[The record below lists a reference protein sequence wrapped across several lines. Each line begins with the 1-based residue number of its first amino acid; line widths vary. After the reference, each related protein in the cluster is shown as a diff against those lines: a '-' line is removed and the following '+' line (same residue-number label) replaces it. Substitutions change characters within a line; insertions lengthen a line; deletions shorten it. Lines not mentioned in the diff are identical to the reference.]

1 MMVLLAVL
9 ADGAT
14 PSISTAAAAA
24 AAARTAGLGE
34 DRRSAVVL
42 NPCRREAAACVQDAD
57 CRDCEARRMGEGG
70 MGAEESAVRGD
81 RRPRVSWDDFRINY
95 SLLSGGAGSPSN
107 KLCENFGAVACG
119 RMTTAVGAVG
129 VEEGYATASEKPCRD
144 NPVVKELFTCRMA
157 SVGCEL
163 EDAPCVTKNPRRLH
177 GREASSQPVDHEG
190 YGHARPLPPEQAVV
204 ERGARRAARAA
215 APGVPRG
222 EMTGENAAGAVLSLV
237 AFCVRRPVGRR
248 RASWWKGESAPS
260 LTSSAG
266 WRSSSTARWS
276 PSPSTV
282 PSAAPSAAL
291 SDSSKGDAV
300 GFVVGS
306 FSAEGVSDTLLD
318 SLGVAGVVRQVVCG
332 LGSCPHGEDS
342 VNVEAEVTAI
352 QGPAS
357 RMLSAVGAGAQHSQ
371 SQRHGQQKMLRRVR
385 RRPPQHRQLEA
396 GAAAASSRDPTTLR
410 SGQRQELGR
419 RRRLGDIA
427 GVEFKLPTG
436 EGTEGDDGEVLTESQ
451 LAAAFINNVAD
462 PAVLS
467 SLATDL
473 GVDVEDLGFSNLAFY
488 QGQEFAFDKEFDV
501 GSLEFSG
508 SSTFGGDDVTL
519 GYHTWLLAI
528 GLVSIPAFIVVC
540 IHSCIER
547 ERAQDE
553 SWTGKPI
560 IMTVAG
566 HSKAGAPA
574 VFVQRMKK
582 PGVVSGRYEY
592 DGATNSGDSGGV
604 WRAGLVTG
612 KMTAAGGRHADRKV
626 NPALALIDRD
636 DMCLRSSSS
645 SQGGFTFDNPMHG
658 GDRGD
663 RQLYGDV
670 ESPGYATSGVAADNP
685 TYARASATRRAQGCG
700 PRKENQELEDEAQWP
715 GRRMRGISGSSLGLS
730 EQRLPTV
737 AEAEYSSG
745 EWESESDRHASIF
758 SPITGSESAAGD
770 RGWETNSDRT
780 YGSGG
785 GPDNRKA
792 WGGVSATPAAQPSG
806 PLPGES
812 SALSKEASSIQTAQ
826 LTQATANLGSHRTTD
841 SGATFD
847 SIFDEEP
854 EIKQPGRAKRRGNS
868 KTSGGAAGAGR
879 APQTAKE
886 NSNRSAPGREAS
898 YIPPFSTQQK
908 HQHQHQQQQQQQQ
921 QQHGLESRPSRPPT
935 ASEVVRD
942 RNRSLDSYRETTT
955 ASAAA
960 QQASVR
966 GDDCTTSGKTV
977 GARQLTAACPN
988 ASRMTA
994 SVLRVEA
1001 AASPAQSKEEIA
1013 TALLREHG
1021 SNIWE
1026 SGDGEEA
1033 TGWQMKDVQASR
1045 TRNGRSLVCLSR
1057 GEHDGGRDGG
1067 SGVGDGDGYGGDGHG
1082 GRGYGGNNNI
1092 GDHPDEPP
1100 LASTQGGPVKA
1111 RKVVPVAVHRRV
1123 HSTGSSL
1130 YSSDYSNESLS
1141 PVSKQLRQSMTI
1153 ARISSCSSLASQAFH
1168 APSVC
1173 SAYTD
1178 VGSRVFG
1185 SVAWNRTYLGG
1196 GGGGSWYGGSS
1207 IGSTSSLGEEGA
1219 SFSGDGQLQR

>member
-14 PSISTAAAAA
+14 PSISAAAAA
-24 AAARTAGLGE
+24 AVAARTVGLGE
-34 DRRSAVVL
+34 DGRSAMVL
-42 NPCRREAAACVQDAD
+42 DPCGPEAAACVQDAD

-70 MGAEESAVRGD
+70 MGGEESAVRGD
-81 RRPRVSWDDFRINY
+81 RRPRASWDEFGVNH

-107 KLCENFGAVACG
+107 KLCEKFGAVACG
-119 RMTTAVGAVG
+119 RMTTALGAVG
-129 VEEGYATASEKPCRD
+129 AEEGYATASENPCRD
-144 NPVVKELFTCRMA
+144 NPVVKELFACRMA
-157 SVGCEL
+157 SAGCEL
-163 EDAPCVTKNPRRLH
+163 EDAPCVTQNPRRLQR
-177 GREASSQPVDHEG
+177 REASSQSVDHEG
-190 YGHARPLPPEQAVV
+190 YGHARPLPPGEAVV

-222 EMTGENAAGAVLSLV
+222 EMTGKNAAQAVLSLV

-248 RASWWKGESAPS
+248 RASWWKGSASS

-266 WRSSSTARWS
+266 LRSSSTARWS

-282 PSAAPSAAL
+282 SSAAPSAAL
-291 SDSSKGDAV
+291 SDSSRGDAV

-318 SLGVAGVVRQVVCG
+318 SLGVAGVVRQVVCD
-332 LGSCPHGEDS
+332 LGSCPHGEDA
-342 VNVEAEVTAI
+342 VDVEAEVTAI

-357 RMLSAVGAGAQHSQ
+357 RMLAAVGAGAQHSQ
-371 SQRHGQQKMLRRVR
+371 SQRHGQQEMLRRVR
-385 RRPPQHRQLEA
+385 RRAPQHRQLEA
-396 GAAAASSRDPTTLR
+396 GAVAASSRDPTTFW

-427 GVEFKLPTG
+427 GVKFKLPTW

-488 QGQEFAFDKEFDV
+488 QGQEFAIDKEFDV

-508 SSTFGGDDVTL
+508 FSTSGGDDLTI

-528 GLVSIPAFIVVC
+528 ALVSIPAFIVVC
-540 IHSCIER
+540 IYSYVER
-547 ERAQDE
+547 KRAQDE
-553 SWTGKPI
+553 SWRGKPI

-582 PGVVSGRYEY
+582 PGVVSGRHEY
-592 DGATNSGDSGGV
+592 DCAINSGDSGGV
-604 WRAGLVTG
+604 WRAGWVTG

-645 SQGGFTFDNPMHG
+645 SEGGFAFDNPMHG

-663 RQLYGDV
+663 RWLYGDV
-670 ESPGYATSGVAADNP
+670 ESTGYATSGFAADNP
-685 TYARASATRRAQGCG
+685 TYARASATRRAQGRG

-715 GRRMRGISGSSLGLS
+715 GRRMRGMSGSSLGLS

-737 AEAEYSSG
+737 AEIDYSSG
-745 EWESESDRHASIF
+745 GWESESDRHASTLF
-758 SPITGSESAAGD
+758 PITGSESAAGD

-785 GPDNRKA
+785 GPDKRKA
-792 WGGVSATPAAQPSG
+792 WGWVSATPAAQPSE

-812 SALSKEASSIQTAQ
+812 PALSKEASSMQTAQ
-826 LTQATANLGSHRTTD
+826 LTQATANLGRRRTTD

-854 EIKQPGRAKRRGNS
+854 EIKQPGRAKRSGNS
-868 KTSGGAAGAGR
+868 KTNGGAAGTGR
-879 APQTAKE
+879 EPQTAKE

-908 HQHQHQQQQQQQQ
+908 QQQQQQ
-921 QQHGLESRPSRPPT
+921 QQHGLESRPSPPPT
-935 ASEVVRD
+935 ASEVVRV
-942 RNRSLDSYRETTT
+942 RNRSLDSSRETNT
-955 ASAAA
+955 AAAAA
-960 QQASVR
+960 QQASER
-966 GDDCTTSGKTV
+966 RNDCTTSGKTG
-977 GARQLTAACPN
+977 GARRLTAACQN
-988 ASRMTA
+988 ALRMTA
-994 SVLRVEA
+994 SVLRAEG
-1001 AASPAQSKEEIA
+1001 AASPAQSKEEDA

-1021 SNIWE
+1021 SIIWG
-1026 SGDGEEA
+1026 SDDVEA
-1033 TGWQMKDVQASR
+1033 ATNWQMKDVQASR
-1045 TRNGRSLVCLSR
+1045 NRNGRSLVVLSS

-1067 SGVGDGDGYGGDGHG
+1067 SGVGDGDGHGGDGHG
-1082 GRGYGGNNNI
+1082 GRGYGGNSNI
-1092 GDHPDEPP
+1092 GDHHVEPP

-1130 YSSDYSNESLS
+1130 YSSDFSNESLS
-1141 PVSKQLRQSMTI
+1141 PVSKRRRQSMTI

-1168 APSVC
+1168 DPSVC
-1173 SAYTD
+1173 SAYID
-1178 VGSRVFG
+1178 VGSLVFG

-1196 GGGGSWYGGSS
+1196 GGGRSSYGGRS
-1207 IGSTSSLGEEGA
+1207 IGSTSSLREEGV
-1219 SFSGDGQLQR
+1219 SFSGDG

>member
-14 PSISTAAAAA
+14 TSISPAAAAA
-24 AAARTAGLGE
+24 AAARTVGLGE

-42 NPCRREAAACVQDAD
+42 NPCGPEAAACVQDAD

-70 MGAEESAVRGD
+70 MGGEESTVRGD
-81 RRPRVSWDDFRINY
+81 RRPRVIWDEFRINP

-107 KLCENFGAVACG
+107 KLCEKFGAVACA
-119 RMTTAVGAVG
+119 RMTTALGAVG
-129 VEEGYATASEKPCRD
+129 AEEGYATVSENQCRD
-144 NPVVKELFTCRMA
+144 NPVVKELFACRMA
-157 SVGCEL
+157 SAGCEL
-163 EDAPCVTKNPRRLH
+163 EDAPCVTQNPRRLQQ
-177 GREASSQPVDHEG
+177 REASSQSVDHEG
-190 YGHARPLPPEQAVV
+190 YGHARPLPPGEAVV

-222 EMTGENAAGAVLSLV
+222 EMTGKNAARAVLLLV

-266 WRSSSTARWS
+266 LRSSSTARWS

-282 PSAAPSAAL
+282 PSAAPTAAL
-291 SDSSKGDAV
+291 SDSSRGDAV

-342 VNVEAEVTAI
+342 VDVEAEVTAI

-357 RMLSAVGAGAQHSQ
+357 RMLAAVGAGAQHSQ
-371 SQRHGQQKMLRRVR
+371 SQRHGQQEILSRVR
-385 RRPPQHRQLEA
+385 RRAPQHRQLEA
-396 GAAAASSRDPTTLR
+396 GAAAASSRDPTTFW
-410 SGQRQELGR
+410 SEQRQELGR
-419 RRRLGDIA
+419 RRRLGDIT

-488 QGQEFAFDKEFDV
+488 QGQKFVFDKEFDV

-508 SSTFGGDDVTL
+508 SSTPGGDDVTL

-582 PGVVSGRYEY
+582 PGVVSGRHEY
-592 DGATNSGDSGGV
+592 DGAANSGDSGGV
-604 WRAGLVTG
+604 WRAGWVTA

-636 DMCLRSSSS
+636 DMCLRSSSG

-658 GDRGD
+658 GGRGD

-700 PRKENQELEDEAQWP
+700 PRKENQELEDEGQWP
-715 GRRMRGISGSSLGLS
+715 GRRMRGISGSSLDLS

-737 AEAEYSSG
+737 AEADYSSG

-758 SPITGSESAAGD
+758 SPITGSESAAGG

-792 WGGVSATPAAQPSG
+792 WGGVSATPAAQPSE
-806 PLPGES
+806 PLPGKS
-812 SALSKEASSIQTAQ
+812 PALSKEASSIQTAQ

-854 EIKQPGRAKRRGNS
+854 EIKQPGRAKRRGNR
-868 KTSGGAAGAGR
+868 KTSGGAAGAC
-879 APQTAKE
+879 
-886 NSNRSAPGREAS
+886 RE
-898 YIPPFSTQQK
+898 P
-908 HQHQHQQQQQQQQ
+908 
-921 QQHGLESRPSRPPT
+921 
-935 ASEVVRD
+935 
-942 RNRSLDSYRETTT
+942 
-955 ASAAA
+955 
-960 QQASVR
+960 QASVR
-966 GDDCTTSGKTV
+966 GDDCTTSGKTG

-994 SVLRVEA
+994 SVLRVEG
-1001 AASPAQSKEEIA
+1001 AASPAQSKEEDA

-1021 SNIWE
+1021 SNIWG
-1026 SGDGEEA
+1026 SGDVEEA

-1045 TRNGRSLVCLSR
+1045 NRNGRSLVCLSR

-1067 SGVGDGDGYGGDGHG
+1067 SGVGDGDGDGGDGHG

-1141 PVSKQLRQSMTI
+1141 PVSKQRRQSMTI
-1153 ARISSCSSLASQAFH
+1153 ARISSCSSLASQALH